1 MGATCTRSIVPASSE
16 PATGLGSRLKTTLN
30 ENWLQHALNE
40 DEGGERMATIA
51 INGFG
56 RIGRAA
62 FKIIL
67 ETPEL
72 DLRAVNDLNSADD
85 LAYLLNYDTVYGRYH
100 NKVAPVSDGLRVG
113 ERTYPVFRE
122 QDPARLPWRKLGIDI
137 VLECTGMFNQLPD
150 LQRHLTAGAKTV
162 ILSAPAKSPEIAT
175 MVHQVNTTDGPTTGI
190 ISCASCTTNCITP
203 VLEVMGRRIGVEK
216 AIMTTVHAY
225 TATQAIID
233 RPNKKPRRGRA
244 AAANLIPSSTGAAIA
259 TTKALPQYAGKFDG
273 LAVRVPLAIG
283 SLADLVFLTSRRTTV
298 EEVNRV
304 FAEEANSDRY
314 RGVLGVTDEPL
325 VSSDIIQDPRAS
337 IVDLDLTQV
346 VDGDLVKVMSWY
358 DNEWGYTSQM
368 IREAVRISK
377 ASRAAAI
384 RY

>member
-1 MGATCTRSIVPASSE
+1 
-16 PATGLGSRLKTTLN
+16 
-30 ENWLQHALNE
+30 
-40 DEGGERMATIA
+40 MATIA
-51 INGFG
+51 INGLG

-72 DLRAVNDLNSADD
+72 ELRAINDLNAADD

-100 NKVAPVSDGLRVG
+100 EKVVTVSEGLRVKDK
-113 ERTYPVFRE
+113 TYPVFGE
-122 QDPARLPWRKLGIDI
+122 KDPTRLPWQKLGIDI
-137 VLECTGMFNQLPD
+137 VLECTGAFNQQANLEG
-150 LQRHLTAGAKTV
+150 HLMAGAKTV

-175 MVHQVNTTDGPTTGI
+175 LVHRVNTANGPTTGV
-190 ISCASCTTNCITP
+190 ISCASCTTNCIAP
-203 VLEVMGRRIGVEK
+203 VVEVMGRRIGIEK

-233 RPNKKPRRGRA
+233 RSNKKRRRGRA
-244 AAANLIPSSTGAAIA
+244 AGANLIPSSTGAAIA

-273 LAVRVPLAIG
+273 LAIRVPLAIG

-298 EEVNRV
+298 EEVNAI
-304 FAEEANSDRY
+304 FTEEAGSDRY

-325 VSSDIIQDPRAS
+325 VSSDFIQDTRAS
-337 IVDLDLTQV
+337 IVDLELTQV
-346 VDGDLVKVMSWY
+346 VDGDLVKVLSWY

-368 IREAVRISK
+368 IREAVRIAK
-377 ASRAAAI
+377 ASKTAAA
-384 RY
+384 R

>member
-1 MGATCTRSIVPASSE
+1 
-16 PATGLGSRLKTTLN
+16 
-30 ENWLQHALNE
+30 
-40 DEGGERMATIA
+40 MATIA
-51 INGFG
+51 INGLG

-62 FKIIL
+62 FKILL

-72 DLRAVNDLNSADD
+72 ELRAVNDLNAADD

-100 NKVAPVSDGLRVG
+100 KKVAAGSDGLRVD
-113 ERTYPVFRE
+113 EKTYPVFRE
-122 QDPARLPWRKLGIDI
+122 QDPARLPWQKLGIDI

-175 MVHQVNTTDGPTTGI
+175 MVHRVNTADGPTTGV

-203 VLEVMGRRIGVEK
+203 VVEIMGRRIGVEK
-216 AIMTTVHAY
+216 AIMTTIHAY

-233 RPNKKPRRGRA
+233 RPNKKRRRGRA
-244 AAANLIPSSTGAAIA
+244 AAANLIPSSTGAAVA

-273 LAVRVPLAIG
+273 VAVRVPLAIG

-298 EEVNRV
+298 EEVNTM
-304 FAEEANSDRY
+304 FTEEANSDRY

-368 IREAVRISK
+368 IREAVRIAGASK
-377 ASRAAAI
+377 AITAHH
-384 RY
+384 

>member
-1 MGATCTRSIVPASSE
+1 MTR
-16 PATGLGSRLKTTLN
+16 
-30 ENWLQHALNE
+30 
-40 DEGGERMATIA
+40 IA
-51 INGFG
+51 INGLG

-72 DLRAVNDLNSADD
+72 ELRAVNDLNATDD

-100 NKVAPVSDGLRVG
+100 KKVAPAPDGLTVDG
-113 ERTYPVFRE
+113 KTYPVFRE
-122 QDPARLPWRKLGIDI
+122 KDPARLPWRKLEIDI
-137 VLECTGMFNQLPD
+137 VLECTGVFNQQAD
-150 LQRHLTAGAKTV
+150 LQRHLAAGAKTV

-175 MVHQVNTTDGPTTGI
+175 VVHGANSTHEPTTGI

-203 VLEVMGRRIGVEK
+203 VVEVMGRRIGVQK

-225 TATQAIID
+225 TATQAIVD
-233 RPNKKPRRGRA
+233 RPNKRRRRGRA
-244 AAANLIPSSTGAAIA
+244 AAVNLIPASTGAAIA

-273 LAVRVPLAIG
+273 IAVRVPVVIG
-283 SLADLVFLTSRRTTV
+283 SLADIVFLTSRRTTA
-298 EEVNRV
+298 EEVNTILT
-304 FAEEANSDRY
+304 EEANSERY

-337 IVDLDLTQV
+337 VVDLELTQV
-346 VDGDLVKVMSWY
+346 VDGNLVKVMSWY

-368 IREAVRISK
+368 IREAVRIANASK
-377 ASRAAAI
+377 SVAA
-384 RY
+384 RH